1 MNDRVI
7 LVVDDEPSVV
17 QLCRRLLEKASF
29 QVIPVT
35 SPSQALAILARQ
47 PVDLLLADIRMPGL
61 DGFQL
66 LQLARNHQPDL
77 AAVIMTGFGTVEM
90 AISALRRGA
99 DGLILKPFDNLEL
112 VQTVER
118 VLIESEHKRE
128 LARVRSL
135 RPLFKITETL
145 FSETDYELLKGLIVN
160 VIVNHMNCTHAGLY
174 QKDPKYGSF
183 QILAW
188 RGSELKSGSS
198 FQIQVLLNR
207 AVQEQSPLSL
217 TRDGFEAIETGT
229 LLEDNDLGSL
239 LCVPFFLNEEAWVLF
254 MGRTSKQELFSEADR
269 EMFLILTRQAGV
281 ALENARLYAELRSYV
296 TKLENAQHAL
306 SQAEKM
312 ASAGRL
318 TASIAH
324 EINNPLQSLHN
335 CLHLAG
341 RRELLP
347 EEREKNLQ
355 LAQSELERLM
365 VTVRRMLDFYRPGV
379 RDQKLVDIND
389 LLKRI
394 LELLSPQLSEG
405 AISVHCEL
413 MPGLPPVMAVEDQ
426 IKQVLINLIL
436 NSMEAMPAGGEIFIT
451 TSAGSDEYIA
461 DGTLPAGVEIIL
473 RDTGPGIPETEKDKI
488 FEPFVSSKEHG
499 TGLGLT
505 VSYGII
511 TAHGGRLDLI
521 NGSSQGACFRI
532 VIPFGEEQ

>member
-1 MNDRVI
+1 MNDRVV

-29 QVIPVT
+29 SVIPVT

-112 VQTVER
+112 VQTVEN
-118 VLIESEHKRE
+118 VLVESEHKRE
-128 LARVRSL
+128 IARMRSL
-135 RPLFKITETL
+135 RPLFKITESL
-145 FSETDYELLKGLIVN
+145 FSETDFELLKNLIVS
-160 VIVNHMNCTHAGLY
+160 VIVDHMNCTIAGLY
-174 QKDPKYGSF
+174 QKDGKYGSY
-183 QILAW
+183 QICAW
-188 RGSELKSGSS
+188 KGSELKKESS
-198 FQIQVLLNR
+198 IQIQSLMDQAN
-207 AVQEQSPLSL
+207 QEQFPFIFTS
-217 TRDGFEAIETGT
+217 DGIEAKEDKT

-239 LCVPFFLNEEAWVLF
+239 LCVPFSMSGETWVLVI
-254 MGRTSKQELFSEADR
+254 GRSTKQELFNEADR
-269 EMFLILTRQAGV
+269 EMFLILSRQAGL

-296 TKLENAQHAL
+296 NKLESAQYAL
-306 SQAEKM
+306 SRAEKM

-335 CLHLAG
+335 CLYLAG
-341 RRELLP
+341 RQELP
-347 EEREKNLQ
+347 PKEREKNLQ
-355 LAQSELERLM
+355 LAQSELKRLM
-365 VTVRRMLDFYRPGV
+365 VIVRQMLDFYRPGV
-379 RDQKLVDIND
+379 RDSKLVDLNE
-389 LLKRI
+389 LLKRV
-394 LELLSPQLSEG
+394 LDLLSPQLSKS
-405 AISVHCEL
+405 AILVHYKL
-413 MPGLPPVMAVEDQ
+413 MPDLPPVMAVDDQ

-436 NSMEAMPAGGEIFIT
+436 NSMEAMPRGGEIFIS

-461 DGTLPAGVEIIL
+461 DDTLPAGVEIII
-473 RDTGPGIPETEKDKI
+473 RDTGPGIPESEKDKI

-521 NGSSQGACFRI
+521 NCGPQGACFRI
-532 VIPFGEEQ
+532 VLPYGEEQ

>member
-17 QLCRRLLEKASF
+17 QLCRRLLEKASLN
-29 QVIPVT
+29 VIPVT

-66 LQLARNHQPDL
+66 LQLARNHQPDV
-77 AAVIMTGFGTVEM
+77 ATVIMTGFGTVEM

-112 VQTVER
+112 VQTVEN
-118 VLIESEHKRE
+118 VLAESEHKRE
-128 LARVRSL
+128 IARVRSL
-135 RPLFKITETL
+135 RPLFRITETL
-145 FSETDYELLKGLIVN
+145 FSETDFELLKNLIVN
-160 VIVNHMNCTHAGLY
+160 VIVDHMNCTIAGLY
-174 QKDPKYGSF
+174 QKDRKNGAY
-183 QILAW
+183 QIRAW
-188 RGSELKSGSS
+188 KGSELKTESS
-198 FQIQVLLNR
+198 IQIQSLLAKAN
-207 AVQEQSPLSL
+207 QEQSPFIFTS
-217 TRDGFEAIETGT
+217 DGIEAKGHKN

-239 LCVPFFLNEEAWVLF
+239 LCVPFSMSEETWVLVT
-254 MGRTSKQELFSEADR
+254 GRSIKQEIFNEADR
-269 EMFLILTRQAGV
+269 EMFLILSRQAGL

-296 TKLENAQHAL
+296 KKLESAQHAL

-341 RRELLP
+341 RQELP
-347 EEREKNLQ
+347 QNEREKNLQ

-365 VTVRRMLDFYRPGV
+365 VIVRRMLDFYRPGL
-379 RDQKLVDIND
+379 RDRKLVAINE
-389 LLKRI
+389 LLKRV
-394 LELLSPQLSEG
+394 LDLLSPQLSKS
-405 AISVHCEL
+405 AISVQYEL
-413 MPGLPPVMAVEDQ
+413 SPDLPPVMAVDDQ

-436 NSMEAMPAGGEIFIT
+436 NSMEAMPSGGEIYIT

-461 DGTLPAGVEIIL
+461 DDTLPAGVEIII
-473 RDTGPGIPETEKDKI
+473 RDTGSGIPESEKDKI

-521 NGSSQGACFRI
+521 DCGSQGACFRI
-532 VIPFGEEQ
+532 VLPYGEEQ

>member
-17 QLCRRLLEKASF
+17 QLCKRLLERASF
-29 QVIPVT
+29 TVIPVT

-112 VQTVER
+112 VQTVEN
-118 VLIESEHKRE
+118 VLVESEHKRE
-128 LARVRSL
+128 MARVRSL

-145 FSETDYELLKGLIVN
+145 FSETDYELLKDLIVN
-160 VIVNHMNCTHAGLY
+160 VIVCQMNCTIAGLF
-174 QKDPKYGSF
+174 QKDAKYGSYNIHAWKGSEIKSESQF
-183 QILAW
+183 QIN
-188 RGSELKSGSS
+188 
-198 FQIQVLLNR
+198 ILLNR
-207 AVQEQSPLSL
+207 VIQEQAPLNL
-217 TRDGFEAIETGT
+217 TYDGFDSNKAGT

-239 LCVPFFLNEEAWVLF
+239 LCVPFIMSEETWVLVL
-254 MGRTSKQELFSEADR
+254 GRSTNQELFSEADL
-269 EMFLILTRQAGV
+269 EMFRILTRQAGL

-296 TKLENAQHAL
+296 NQLESAQHAL

-341 RRELLP
+341 RKELP
-347 EEREKNLQ
+347 QEEREKNLQ

-365 VTVRRMLDFYRPGV
+365 VIVRRMLDFYRPGI
-379 RDQKLVDIND
+379 RDRKLVDINE

-394 LELLSPQLSEG
+394 LELLSPQLKES
-405 AISVHCEL
+405 AITVRYDL
-413 MPGLPPVMAVEDQ
+413 MPGLPPVMAVDDQ
-426 IKQVLINLIL
+426 IKQVFINLIL
-436 NSMEAMPAGGEIFIT
+436 NAMEAMPSGGEIFIT
-451 TSAGSDEYIA
+451 TSAGSNEYIA
-461 DGTLPAGVEIIL
+461 DDALPAGVEIII
-473 RDTGPGIPETEKDKI
+473 RDTGPGIQETEKEKI
-488 FEPFVSSKEHG
+488 FEPFVSTKEHG

-505 VSYGII
+505 VSYGIV
-511 TAHGGRLDLI
+511 TAHGGRLDLV
-521 NGSSQGACFRI
+521 NCSPQGACFRI
-532 VIPFGEEQ
+532 VLPYGEE

>member
-17 QLCRRLLEKASF
+17 QLCKRLLEKASF
-29 QVIPVT
+29 DVIPVT

-112 VQTVER
+112 VQTVEN
-118 VLIESEHKRE
+118 VLVESEHKRE
-128 LARVRSL
+128 MARVRSL
-135 RPLFKITETL
+135 RPLFRITETL
-145 FSETDYELLKGLIVN
+145 FSETDYENLKDLIVN
-160 VIVNHMNCTHAGLY
+160 VIVDHMNCTIAGLF
-174 QKDPKYGSF
+174 QKDTKYGSY
-183 QILAW
+183 IIHAW
-188 RGSELKSGSS
+188 KGSELKLDSQTQK
-198 FQIQVLLNR
+198 QILLNR
-207 AVQEQSPLSL
+207 VIQEQAPLTL
-217 TRDGFEAIETGT
+217 THDGFDSNEAGT
-229 LLEDNDLGSL
+229 LLEDNGLGSL
-239 LCVPFFLNEEAWVLF
+239 LCVPFFMSEEAWVLVL
-254 MGRTSKQELFSEADR
+254 GRSINQELFSEADQ
-269 EMFLILTRQAGV
+269 EMFRILTRQAGL

-296 TKLENAQHAL
+296 NKLESAQHAL

-341 RRELLP
+341 RKELP
-347 EEREKNLQ
+347 QKEREKNLQ

-365 VTVRRMLDFYRPGV
+365 VIVRRMLDFYRPGI
-379 RDQKLVDIND
+379 RDRKLVDINE

-394 LELLSPQLSEG
+394 LELLSPQLKES
-405 AISVHCEL
+405 AITVHYDL
-413 MPGLPPVMAVEDQ
+413 MPGLPPVMAVDDQ

-436 NSMEAMPAGGEIFIT
+436 NAMEAMPSGGEIFIT

-461 DGTLPAGVEIIL
+461 DDTLQTGVEIII
-473 RDTGPGIPETEKDKI
+473 RDTGPGIRETEKEKI
-488 FEPFVSSKEHG
+488 FEPFVSTKEHG

-511 TAHGGRLDLI
+511 TAHGGRLDLV
-521 NGSSQGACFRI
+521 NCSPQGACFRI
-532 VIPFGEEQ
+532 VLPYGEE